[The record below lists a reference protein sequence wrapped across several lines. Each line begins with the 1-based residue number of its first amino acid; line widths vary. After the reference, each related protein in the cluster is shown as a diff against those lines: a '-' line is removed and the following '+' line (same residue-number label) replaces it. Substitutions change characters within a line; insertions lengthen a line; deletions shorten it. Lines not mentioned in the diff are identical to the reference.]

1 MQGDILKKK
10 NGNKYLSFDYVSE
23 NEEVLKQ
30 YFEIWDEIKNKIK
43 AINGDKENDYG
54 KDYMKIK
61 FNSDDDLSLNK
72 LLKFLLM
79 TIVIRYV
86 FSEDGKPYPQP
97 FLGDNRYELV

>member
-10 NGNKYLSFDYVSE
+10 NGNKYLSFDYVNE

-30 YFEIWDEIKNKIK
+30 YFEIWDGIKNKIK

-97 FLGDNRYELV
+97 FLDDNLYELV

>member
-97 FLGDNRYELV
+97 FLDDNLYELV

>member
-10 NGNKYLSFDYVSE
+10 NGNKYLSFDYVNE

-30 YFEIWDEIKNKIK
+30 YFEIWDGIKNKIK

-79 TIVIRYV
+79 TIVITYV

-97 FLGDNRYELV
+97 FLDDNLYELV

>member
-1 MQGDILKKK
+1 MI
-10 NGNKYLSFDYVSE
+10 S
-23 NEEVLKQ
+23 
-30 YFEIWDEIKNKIK
+30 
-43 AINGDKENDYG
+43 GDKENDYG

-97 FLGDNRYELV
+97 FLDDNLYELV